1 MTEVVEY
8 NYVFVHFDALLCQL
22 KGTGK
27 QFNARLKAA
36 TSFARRSQ
44 FSEFFDRHHARP
56 AEALFWRCCRAFRTF
71 LHCHLHQLFYEQ
83 KKKN

>member
-36 TSFARRSQ
+36 TSFARRSR
-44 FSEFFDRHHARP
+44 FSEFLDRHHARP
-56 AEALFWRCCRAFRTF
+56 AESAFLALLQSVPHFSPLPFAPTF
-71 LHCHLHQLFYEQ
+71 L
-83 KKKN
+83 